1 MATASFASVA
11 CCKEEENFTRMQ
23 MTIKKVCHKVLREY
37 LVKKV
42 YNIAPSVSIDHFLA
56 TNRTC
61 LTRGRYGRLYEKRY
75 FPLDANNQPI
85 PTNLQDWDI
94 QMLSFTLNNCC
105 NLSQAE
111 TDDIDFIKDKRNY
124 LCHLGKPEVADHLYT
139 AFRSALVGTFKRMFS
154 FLGNSKFEEEIKE
167 DLETVDNRLP
177 EHLVDFYKASHREN
191 VETLEK
197 FDIVQ
202 QELNNIRS
210 EQSEHKQITETNTE
224 TLKKI
229 LDVLEEIYSV
239 TPDNAKDKLELPE
252 ISVGKIIAK
261 NCRNKQEEEKV
272 TDAVV
277 QSFSRNGLNDR
288 IGNPL
293 QRCIEKLKIMYG
305 LVTSLGRGCIEF
317 SIKFNTLQSS
327 LCYIKDVV
335 AGTLDSMLLPLQD
348 ALRQEVHNDSLEL
361 KVIMTDAQ
369 FAEYITT
376 ACIAL
381 NMPMYDSVAINTE
394 SHSRHSIHPSEI
406 SVVPSQRRSNEV
418 TILSPYTGTPG
429 GTLCKNRL

>member
-210 EQSEHKQITETNTE
+210 E
-224 TLKKI
+224 
-229 LDVLEEIYSV
+229 
-239 TPDNAKDKLELPE
+239 

-261 NCRNKQEEEKV
+261 NCRNKQEEEK
-272 TDAVV
+272 TRKKPTKILLTPDELFH
-277 QSFSRNGLNDR
+277 SFGFEAEAAYVKLVDKGEQKDWFYFENIKIQRHRECYSLRGRLFRNS
-288 IGNPL
+288 
-293 QRCIEKLKIMYG
+293 K
-305 LVTSLGRGCIEF
+305 SF
-317 SIKFNTLQSS
+317 
-327 LCYIKDVV
+327 
-335 AGTLDSMLLPLQD
+335 
-348 ALRQEVHNDSLEL
+348 
-361 KVIMTDAQ
+361 
-369 FAEYITT
+369 
-376 ACIAL
+376 
-381 NMPMYDSVAINTE
+381 
-394 SHSRHSIHPSEI
+394 
-406 SVVPSQRRSNEV
+406 
-418 TILSPYTGTPG
+418 
-429 GTLCKNRL
+429 

>member
-210 EQSEHKQITETNTE
+210 E
-224 TLKKI
+224 
-229 LDVLEEIYSV
+229 
-239 TPDNAKDKLELPE
+239 

-429 GTLCKNRL
+429 ALGKSSSTKLIVATVDIGTSYSGYAFSFEHEFQSNPLKIFTS